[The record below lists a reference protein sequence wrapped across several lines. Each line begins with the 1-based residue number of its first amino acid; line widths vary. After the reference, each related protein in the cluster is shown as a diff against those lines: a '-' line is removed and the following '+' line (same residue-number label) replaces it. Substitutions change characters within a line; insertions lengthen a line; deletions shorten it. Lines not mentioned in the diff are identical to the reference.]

1 MSPFSAI
8 YALLPSAAHAL
19 FGPLSSS
26 TTINRANQLKDITAG
41 GISLLSSP
49 ASSLSAPTV
58 SVAAHAAPLSCTQ
71 SRRQAQASSYPLSPS
86 VARSYFNTANIGDEA
101 AIIPIHGYILEGCD
115 CPGSVSP
122 STILRAIDSALASG
136 LSVLLDID
144 SPGGAV
150 DGVPELSA
158 YIASAVSGGHT
169 IEAFTRGTCCSAAY
183 WIAAPCSRILATRGA
198 TIGNC
203 GCYAAFPCFAGL
215 NEQSGITVTLF
226 SSGELKAAGHPD
238 IPLTEKQAAFLAS
251 HVQAI
256 ANMFFAD
263 VRAAR
268 PDIDEEALTSG
279 AYYLAATA
287 RSLGFIDELVTE
299 VAERPTKRF
308 A

>member
-19 FGPLSSS
+19 FGPISSS
-26 TTINRANQLKDITAG
+26 TTTNRANPVEDITAG

-49 ASSLSAPTV
+49 AS
-58 SVAAHAAPLSCTQ
+58 PLS
-71 SRRQAQASSYPLSPS
+71 SKRAALAAQTKRLANAS
-86 VARSYFNTANIGDEA
+86 EA
-101 AIIPIHGYILEGCD
+101 STIIPVHGYILEGED
-115 CPGSVSP
+115 SPFAVSP
-122 STILRAIDSALASG
+122 SAILRAIDSALSSG
-136 LSVLLDID
+136 LAVTLDID

-150 DGVPELSA
+150 DGVPELAA
-158 YIASAVSGGHT
+158 YIASAVKGGHT
-169 IEAFTRGTCCSAAY
+169 IEAVTRGTCCSAAY
-183 WIAAPCSRILATRGA
+183 WIAAPCSRILATRA
-198 TIGNC
+198 STIGNC

-215 NEQSGITVTLF
+215 NEKTGITVTLF

-256 ANMFFAD
+256 AEMFFAD

-287 RSLGFIDELVTE
+287 RSLGFIDELITE
-299 VAERPTKRF
+299 VP
-308 A
+308 

>member
-58 SVAAHAAPLSCTQ
+58 SVVQHAAPPACTQ
-71 SRRQAQASSYPLSPS
+71 SRRQAQANSQPL
-86 VARSYFNTANIGDEA
+86 ATNIGGEA

-122 STILRAIDSALASG
+122 SIILRAIDSALSAG

-287 RSLGFIDELVTE
+287 RSLGFIDELITE
-299 VAERPTKRF
+299 VP
-308 A
+308 

>member
-26 TTINRANQLKDITAG
+26 TTTNRANQLKDITAG

-49 ASSLSAPTV
+49 AS
-58 SVAAHAAPLSCTQ
+58 PLS
-71 SRRQAQASSYPLSPS
+71 SKRAALAAQTKRLANAS
-86 VARSYFNTANIGDEA
+86 EA
-101 AIIPIHGYILEGCD
+101 STAIIPIHGYILEGCD

-122 STILRAIDSALASG
+122 SAILRAIDSALSEG
-136 LSVLLDID
+136 LSVRLDID

-158 YIASAVSGGHT
+158 YIASAVKGGHT

-287 RSLGFIDELVTE
+287 RSIGFIDELVTE

>member
-26 TTINRANQLKDITAG
+26 TTTNRANQLKDITAG

-49 ASSLSAPTV
+49 AS
-58 SVAAHAAPLSCTQ
+58 PLSTPPISKRAALAAQ
-71 SRRQAQASSYPLSPS
+71 TKSLAQASEQGE
-86 VARSYFNTANIGDEA
+86 RT
-101 AIIPIHGYILEGCD
+101 AIIPIHGYILEGCEG
-115 CPGSVSP
+115 PGAVSP
-122 STILRAIDSALASG
+122 SAILRAIDNALSSG
-136 LSVLLDID
+136 LSVTLDID

-215 NEQSGITVTLF
+215 NEQAGITVTLF

-256 ANMFFAD
+256 AEMFFAD

-299 VAERPTKRF
+299 VAERPNKRF

>member
-26 TTINRANQLKDITAG
+26 TTTNRANQLKDITAG

-49 ASSLSAPTV
+49 AS
-58 SVAAHAAPLSCTQ
+58 PLSSMRAAAKGALISERAALAAQTK
-71 SRRQAQASSYPLSPS
+71 SLAQASEQGE
-86 VARSYFNTANIGDEA
+86 RTAIV
-101 AIIPIHGYILEGCD
+101 PIHGYILEGCE
-115 CPGSVSP
+115 CPGAVSP
-122 STILRAIDSALASG
+122 SAILRAIDNALSAG
-136 LSVLLDID
+136 LSVTLDID

-158 YIASAVSGGHT
+158 YIASAVADGHT

-183 WIAAPCSRILATRGA
+183 WIAAPCSRILATRA
-198 TIGNC
+198 STIGNC

-215 NEQSGITVTLF
+215 NEQAGITVTLF
-226 SSGELKAAGHPD
+226 RSGELKAAGHPD

-268 PDIDEEALTSG
+268 PDIDEVALTSG
-279 AYYLAATA
+279 GYYLAANA

-299 VAERPTKRF
+299 VAERPNKRF

>member
-26 TTINRANQLKDITAG
+26 TTTNRTNPLKDITAG

-49 ASSLSAPTV
+49 ASPLSAPQCTV
-58 SVAAHAAPLSCTQ
+58 HRSPLTVHAGEARTLAANS
-71 SRRQAQASSYPLSPS
+71 
-86 VARSYFNTANIGDEA
+86 GGEA
-101 AIIPIHGYILEGCD
+101 ALIPIHGYILEGCE
-115 CPGSVSP
+115 CPGAVSP
-122 STILRAIDSALASG
+122 SAILRAIDNALSAG
-136 LSVLLDID
+136 LSVKLDID

-198 TIGNC
+198 TIGNV

-215 NEQSGITVTLF
+215 NEQAGITVTLF

-256 ANMFFAD
+256 ANLFFAD

-287 RSLGFIDELVTE
+287 RSLCFIDELIAE
-299 VAERPTKRF
+299 VAERPNKSF
-308 A
+308 S

>member
-19 FGPLSSS
+19 FGPLYSS
-26 TTINRANQLKDITAG
+26 TTTNRANPIKDITAG

-49 ASSLSAPTV
+49 AS
-58 SVAAHAAPLSCTQ
+58 PLSSKRAAAKSGLISERAALAAKTK
-71 SRRQAQASSYPLSPS
+71 RLAQASASAAS
-86 VARSYFNTANIGDEA
+86 T
-101 AIIPIHGYILEGCD
+101 AIIPIHGYILEGED
-115 CPGSVSP
+115 WPGAVSP
-122 STILRAIDSALASG
+122 SAILRAIDNALSAG
-136 LSVLLDID
+136 LSVTLDID

-158 YIASAVSGGHT
+158 YIASAVADGHT
-169 IEAFTRGTCCSAAY
+169 IEAVTRGTCCSAAY

-215 NEQSGITVTLF
+215 NEQAGITVTLF

-256 ANMFFAD
+256 ANLFFAD

-287 RSLGFIDELVTE
+287 RSLGFIDELITE
-299 VAERPTKRF
+299 TP
-308 A
+308 